1 MSDPNAPQT
10 YGPKCGGTDPQNDA
24 YKCQQQDNQKQLNM
38 GGGGNEIPPGKQV
51 APQSSGGVEVNSPQN
66 NTSNS
71 ANLNSASNQST
82 ANAQY
87 DGDVGNRNVDNS
99 GGPSGGSRKKR
110 TRKYRKTRR
119 RKSQKS
125 RRRKEYVGC
134 NKKSRK
140 RSSKR
145 SSKRLSKRS
154 SKRSRKRSGG
164 KTKNQSGWGCMS
176 GGKRKNRRTKKN
188 KRVRFRI

>member
-51 APQSSGGVEVNSPQN
+51 APQSSGGVDVNSPQN

-71 ANLNSASNQST
+71 ANLNSASNQSN

-99 GGPSGGSRKKR
+99 GGPSGGGSRKKR

-125 RRRKEYVGC
+125 RRRKVYVGC
-134 NKKSRK
+134 NKRSNK
-140 RSSKR
+140 RSIKR
-145 SSKRLSKRS
+145 SI
-154 SKRSRKRSGG
+154 KRSRKRSGG